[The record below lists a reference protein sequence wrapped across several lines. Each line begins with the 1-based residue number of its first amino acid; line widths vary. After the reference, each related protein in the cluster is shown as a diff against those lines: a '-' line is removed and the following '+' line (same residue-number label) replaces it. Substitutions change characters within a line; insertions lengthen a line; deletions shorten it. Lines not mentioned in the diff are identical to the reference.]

1 MKKELVWL
9 SKLKISNM
17 VKAKII
23 KDLGGLDNFYNCSL
37 DDLVYL
43 NLNDNLINKILN
55 SNLKKS
61 AEKDLEYMYKNN
73 IDIIGEKDVYY
84 PNNLK
89 LINDRPLVLYIRG
102 DKKVLSNNAIGIV
115 GSRNAYR
122 ESLNFA
128 KEISKK
134 FSARNI
140 NIISGL
146 ARGIDKYAH
155 LGCLDNLNGG
165 KTIAVL
171 GSGIDDKSFYPLEN
185 RRVFERIIVE
195 GGAIISEYPL
205 FTEPYAYNFP
215 YRNRIISGLS
225 NRIIVVQASRKS
237 GSLITVDYALEQGKD
252 VYVYKDKNINEESFS
267 GNKLLIEQG
276 ANIINFPS

>member
-1 MKKELVWL
+1 
-9 SKLKISNM
+9 M

-23 KDLGGLDNFYNCSL
+23 KDLGGLYNFYNCSL

-89 LINDRPLVLYIRG
+89 LINDRPLALYIRG

-134 FSARNI
+134 FSERNI

>member
-9 SKLKISNM
+9 SKLKISNT

-23 KDLGGLDNFYNCSL
+23 KDLDGLENFYNCSL

-43 NLNDNLINKILN
+43 NINDNLINKILN

-61 AEKDLEYMYKNN
+61 TEKDLEYMYKNN
-73 IDIIGEKDVYY
+73 IDIIGENDELY
-84 PNNLK
+84 PNQLK
-89 LINDRPLVLYIRG
+89 LIEDKPLALYIRG
-102 DKKVLSNNAIGIV
+102 DKKILSNHAIGIV
-115 GSRNAYR
+115 GSRKAHKD
-122 ESLNFA
+122 SLNFA
-128 KEISKK
+128 KKIAKK
-134 FSARNI
+134 LSEKNI
-140 NIISGL
+140 NVISGL
-146 ARGIDKYAH
+146 ARGVDKYAH

-171 GSGIDDKSFYPLEN
+171 GSGIDDKSFYPWEN
-185 RRVFERIIVE
+185 RKVFERIIDE

-205 FTEPYAYNFP
+205 WTEPYAYNFP

-225 NRIIVVQASRKS
+225 NGIIVVQASRKS

-252 VYVYKDKNINEESFS
+252 VYVYKDKNINKESFS

-276 ANIINFPS
+276 AKIINFPS

>member
-23 KDLGGLDNFYNCSL
+23 KDLGGLYNFYNCSL

-89 LINDRPLVLYIRG
+89 LINDRPLALYIRG

-134 FSARNI
+134 FSERNI